1 MGLSIFTSTY
11 YPLKIALYSIA
22 LATIKVFSYSL
33 QSKKLCQFVQLK
45 QNHYQQ
51 DSLIPQKEM
60 EILPKPT
67 INHSPSDLLQIIQNF
82 IDSFWILLFEYRS
95 CITTTYLFLSINVMQ
110 IEALYIWTFVSF
122 QKMRTVFR
130 CTKRNFQRSVWEFI
144 SV

>member
-1 MGLSIFTSTY
+1 LGLSIFTSTY

-60 EILPKPT
+60 EILPKLT
-67 INHSPSDLLQIIQNF
+67 INHSK
-82 IDSFWILLFEYRS
+82 
-95 CITTTYLFLSINVMQ
+95 
-110 IEALYIWTFVSF
+110 AL
-122 QKMRTVFR
+122 
-130 CTKRNFQRSVWEFI
+130 FQRFI
-144 SV
+144 TNYPKLYP